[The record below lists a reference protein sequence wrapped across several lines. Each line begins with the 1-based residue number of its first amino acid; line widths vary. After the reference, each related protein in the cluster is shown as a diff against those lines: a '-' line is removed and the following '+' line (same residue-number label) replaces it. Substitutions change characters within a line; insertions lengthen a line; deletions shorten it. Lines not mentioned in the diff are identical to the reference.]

1 MILKI
6 RPVLYKN
13 CILSQAQ
20 DIRLPHLQP
29 KYCALERNV
38 IIDFHTHIF
47 PSEIRDNRDEYFIDE
62 PEFKLLYG
70 SPRSRAV
77 GAATLI
83 EEMDVQGVDK
93 SVVFGF
99 PWRNFS
105 TLHRHNDYILRAV
118 SAYPNRLIGFC
129 CLNPIHDNA
138 LAEAERCI
146 KSGLS
151 GIGELAFYQSDLTAE
166 LMYSIDPLMAF
177 AREKGHPVLIHT
189 NEPVG
194 HEYPGKSPM
203 TLNALYRMILRFPEN
218 KIVLAHWGGGM
229 FFYNLL
235 KKEVKKA
242 FKNIYFDTA
251 ASPFVYEPSV
261 YAVAIRIVG
270 REKILFGSD
279 FPLLH
284 PDRYLADWNSAG
296 LSEQDIRH
304 LSGLNAATLLNL

>member
-1 MILKI
+1 
-6 RPVLYKN
+6 
-13 CILSQAQ
+13 
-20 DIRLPHLQP
+20 
-29 KYCALERNV
+29 V

-47 PSEIRDNRDEYFIDE
+47 PNEIRDNRDKYFSDE
-62 PEFKLLYG
+62 PEFRLLYG
-70 SPRSRAV
+70 SPKSRAV

-83 EEMDVQGVDK
+83 EEMDAQGVDK

-99 PWRNFS
+99 PWRNFT
-105 TLHRHNDYILRAV
+105 TLRRHNDYILRAV
-118 SAYPNRLIGFC
+118 SAYPSRLIGFC
-129 CLNPIHDNA
+129 CLNPAHGKAIS
-138 LAEAERCI
+138 EAERCI
-146 KSGLS
+146 NGGLS
-151 GIGELAFYQSDLTAE
+151 GIGELAFYRSDLTAE
-166 LMYSIDPLMAF
+166 LMGSIDPLMAF
-177 AREKGHPVLIHT
+177 AVEKDQPVLIHT

-203 TLNALYRMILRFPEN
+203 TLNALYRMIQRFPKS

-235 KKEVKKA
+235 KKEAKKA
-242 FKNIYFDTA
+242 FENVYFDTA
-251 ASPFVYEPSV
+251 ASPFVYEPSI

-284 PDRYLADWNSAG
+284 PDRYFEDWASSG

-304 LSGLNAATLLNL
+304 ISGLNAATLLNL